1 MKNPNIEEKA
11 LTPMLKQYYRIK
23 SQHHDC
29 ILFYRIGDFY
39 EMFGDDAVEASKILG
54 IALTSRNKN
63 NENAIPMCGIPY
75 HSYKN
80 YLAKLLKQG
89 KKIAICEQL
98 EDPSTS
104 KGLVNR
110 GVVDIITPGM
120 ILDDEV
126 LNDNSNN
133 YIMAINQNDTIYY
146 ICCLDVS
153 TGEIILSK
161 GKNLYDFIHQFDPK
175 ELLVSSYLG
184 LDNITIPVTIS
195 SKKISHK
202 NFDRLL
208 FQYFGLT
215 DADALG
221 IREDGLKNVLAM
233 AINHLESHLYQV
245 KLNKP
250 RFFIGDDYL
259 YFDKKVETTLE
270 LINAAASLYKLLNRC
285 KTAMG
290 SRELRKWILYPL
302 RQVTEIYR
310 RQELIAFFNNNESFK
325 NSLKESLSKIYD
337 IERIITRISAFKTTP
352 RDLIW
357 LKNSLKYIPEI
368 KKNLLMH
375 QHEDVYEIGENIPN
389 LEELYSLLE
398 RSINDDPSN
407 DLKIKSEGIIK
418 DGYNIYM
425 DELRQLKR
433 ESRNIILSLEK
444 QERERA
450 GINNLRIK
458 YNKIFGY
465 VVEIS
470 KSNISKVPDY
480 YTRKQTLSNVER
492 YTFDKLKEIED
503 KILETETKM
512 SQLEYDLF
520 REIKDIVLTYEV
532 DLKKTAEIIAYLDII
547 LSVSDVSYEYSYT
560 RPVLGNFDELEI
572 IDGRHPLVEYY
583 NTEPFV
589 PNDLFMDCERNRFF
603 IITGPNMSGKST
615 YIRMIAIIAIMAHM
629 GVYVPA
635 SKAKI
640 PFFDR
645 IFTRIGAS
653 DDLSKGESTFMVE
666 MNETAEILKN
676 ATKDSLIILDEIGRG
691 TSTFDGIS
699 IAWAVSEYIST
710 HIKAKTLFATHYHEL
725 TDLQYFSTS
734 IKNFKVE
741 VKEWQDRVIFLRKIV
756 EGTME
761 KSYGIYVAKLAGLPE
776 EVIKRS
782 FEILEQ
788 LEKNEFGID
797 GLPKLGKLTKNKQK
811 IIQPLLIFE
820 ENPVVDEIKSLDID
834 NLKPIEAL
842 NILYKLKNYLEN

>member
-1 MKNPNIEEKA
+1 MKSNSIEEKV
-11 LTPMLKQYYRIK
+11 LTPMLKQYYNIK
-23 SQHHDC
+23 SQYQDC

-39 EMFGDDAVEASKILG
+39 EMFGDDAIEASNILG

-63 NENAIPMCGIPY
+63 NENAIPMCGIPF

-89 KKIAICEQL
+89 KKVAICEQL

-104 KGLVNR
+104 KGLVHR
-110 GVVDIITPGM
+110 GVIDIITPGM

-126 LNDNSNN
+126 LNDSSNN
-133 YIMAINQNDTIYY
+133 YIMAIYYDNNIYY
-146 ICCLDVS
+146 ICCLDIS

-161 GKNLYDFIHQFDPK
+161 GANVYNFIHQFDPK
-175 ELLVSSYLG
+175 ELIVNTDMNLN
-184 LDNITIPVTIS
+184 NITIPINIEN
-195 SKKISHK
+195 KKISNK
-202 NFDRLL
+202 MFDRLL

-215 DADALG
+215 DAEALG
-221 IREDGLKNVLAM
+221 IREDGFKDVLAM

-250 RFFIGDDYL
+250 RFFVGNDYL
-259 YFDKKVETTLE
+259 YFDNKVESTLE
-270 LINAAASLYKLLNRC
+270 LIHANTSLYKLLNRC

-302 RQVTEIYR
+302 RQLTEIYR
-310 RQELIAFFNNNESFK
+310 RQELISFFNNNSSIK
-325 NSLKESLSKIYD
+325 TALKDFLSNIYD

-352 RDLIW
+352 RDLVW
-357 LKNSLKYIPEI
+357 LKNSLTHITEI
-368 KKNLLMH
+368 KKNLLMQ
-375 QHEDVYEIGENIPN
+375 QHEEVYEIGESIPDF
-389 LEELYSLLE
+389 EELYNLLE
-398 RSINDDPSN
+398 KSINDDLSN
-407 DLKIKSEGIIK
+407 DLKTKYEGIIK
-418 DGYNIYM
+418 DGYNSHI
-425 DELRQLKR
+425 DELRYLKR

-444 QERERA
+444 EEREKT

-470 KSNISKVPDY
+470 KSHISKVPDY
-480 YTRKQTLSNVER
+480 YIRKQTLSNVER
-492 YTFDKLKEIED
+492 YTFEKLKELED
-503 KILETETKM
+503 KILETETKIA
-512 SQLEYDLF
+512 QLEYDIF
-520 REIKDIVLTYEV
+520 CEIKDVVLTYEA
-532 DLKKTAEIIAYLDII
+532 DLKTSAEIIAYLDII
-547 LSVSDVSYEYSYT
+547 ISISDVSCEYSYV
-560 RPVLGNFDELEI
+560 RPTVGNFDELEI
-572 IDGRHPLVEYY
+572 IGGRHPLVEHY
-583 NTEPFV
+583 NMEPFV
-589 PNDLFMDCERNRFF
+589 PNDLFMDNKDNCFF

-615 YIRMIAIIAIMAHM
+615 YIRMIAILVIMAHM
-629 GVYVPA
+629 GIYVPA
-635 SKAKI
+635 SKAKV
-640 PFFDR
+640 PLFDR
-645 IFTRIGAS
+645 VFTRIGAS

-666 MNETAEILKN
+666 MNETAQILKN

-699 IAWAVSEYIST
+699 IAWAVSEYIAKN
-710 HIKAKTLFATHYHEL
+710 INAKTLFATHYHEL
-725 TDLQYFSTS
+725 TDLQYFSSS

-741 VKEWQDRVIFLRKIV
+741 VKEWQDKVIFLRKIV

-761 KSYGIYVAKLAGLPE
+761 KSYGIYVARLAGLPE
-776 EVIKRS
+776 DVIKRS

-797 GLPKLGKLTKNKQK
+797 GLPKLGKFTKNKEK

-842 NILYKLKNYLEN
+842 NILYKLKNSLEN